1 MSEKRT
7 TTTEE
12 LLTQSTNYCE
22 VCGIEVNSNTN
33 LKRFGKL
40 FCSDEHLSQ
49 YVRAR
54 QKKMG
59 LIEEEVGVQLIK
71 EFDSSLRNLLFDFCL
86 AALDGDNLNAKLYLR
101 HSYYLLGLRR
111 RLTLLLS
118 IIVNEPSLKEDKDV
132 RQLLTLLA
140 VMTEPNNIDV
150 YFDLNDGGFTK
161 KYSTYLEE
169 LQKLIPTNQGIS
181 VPRREE
187 KEEPHF
193 L

>member
-1 MSEKRT
+1 
-7 TTTEE
+7 
-12 LLTQSTNYCE
+12 
-22 VCGIEVNSNTN
+22 
-33 LKRFGKL
+33 
-40 FCSDEHLSQ
+40 
-49 YVRAR
+49 
-54 QKKMG
+54 
-59 LIEEEVGVQLIK
+59 
-71 EFDSSLRNLLFDFCL
+71 
-86 AALDGDNLNAKLYLR
+86 
-101 HSYYLLGLRR
+101 
-111 RLTLLLS
+111 LS

-169 LQKLIPTNQGIS
+169 LQKLIPANQGIS